1 MKKFIEY
8 LSKNNIISIIVTG
21 IFCSVIYILREN
33 IEFRKVTINYINL
46 AASCLLLWMVY
57 NAARKIYTRWRYI
70 VCLLL
75 AIFVFNRFYDE
86 EVFLHVFHFDLINF
100 VTAIGVIGLLIIFY
114 PFIKRFFVWSAM
126 KISALFEKWVE
137 RREIEEEEHKKRIK
151 ERSVKNKKKNNTKIK
166 EKESEVSG
174 VTFYNIDE
182 EPPDKKEPSEIKIN
196 ESKSPNGIA
205 GIISVMLFIAVLAV
219 LSGILFWSSS
229 SQIANIMEKATSS
242 NWMNVILSLAVI
254 ILLMV
259 FEAGIIVSL
268 LIKWGQIII
277 GIAQNQ
283 QKREMYFV
291 FACGLFLISQ
301 HIFTNYSFTTD
312 DLANLLLDGKLF
324 TFPLVLSILI
334 PVFIIFAENIIDF
347 ATNNKKIKKALKKC
361 GKQTIRIAKGI
372 IQSLLDFV
380 ELVTKDF
387 LSMVLEIAKED
398 ELEDEDD

>member
-1 MKKFIEY
+1 MPQRCEKPT
-8 LSKNNIISIIVTG
+8 KNNIISIIVTG

-33 IEFRKVTINYINL
+33 IEFRKVTVNYINL
-46 AASCLLLWMVY
+46 AAICLLLWMVY
-57 NAARKIYTRWRYI
+57 NAARKYTRWRYI

-100 VTAIGVIGLLIIFY
+100 VTAVGMIGLLVIFY
-114 PFIKRFFVWSAM
+114 PFIKRFFVWSAI

-137 RREIEEEEHKKRIK
+137 HREMEEEEHKKRIK

-166 EKESEVSG
+166 GKEPRGSDGTFHDLDEELQGKKESA
-174 VTFYNIDE
+174 
-182 EPPDKKEPSEIKIN
+182 EIKIN
-196 ESKSPNGIA
+196 ESKSPNRIA
-205 GIISVMLFIAVLAV
+205 GIISVVLFIAVLAV

-334 PVFIIFAENIIDF
+334 PVFIIFAENIINF
-347 ATNNKKIKKALKKC
+347 ATNNRKIKKALKKC

-372 IQSLLDFV
+372 IQSLLDFI

-398 ELEDEDD
+398 ELDDEDD